1 MDNISVLKLDSAFKP
16 IEVITWQEAFLL
28 TWLKKAYAAEYS
40 DNWVRSA
47 TEKFQIP
54 SVIVLF
60 RYVDEKFFTLSCT
73 RRNILARDAN
83 KCQYCAE
90 TFCEG
95 DLTIDHV
102 VPKSKGGT
110 SVWNNVVAACKP
122 CNQKKR
128 DYLVERAPVSLIRRP
143 RRPSYQSIIKK
154 RLGKVNLKWKQ
165 YL

>member
-16 IEVITWQEAFLL
+16 IEIITWQEAFLL

-40 DNWVRSA
+40 DNWARSA

-60 RYVDEKFFTLSCT
+60 RYVDEKFFTLPCT
-73 RRNILARDAN
+73 RRNILSRDEN
-83 KCQYCAE
+83 RCQYCAE
-90 TFCEG
+90 SFCEG

-102 VPKSKGGT
+102 IPKSKGGT
-110 SVWNNVVAACKP
+110 SSWDNVVAACKP

-128 DYLVERAPVSLIRRP
+128 DYLVENAPVSLIRRP
-143 RRPSYQSIIKK
+143 GRPSYRSIIKK
-154 RLGKVNLKWKQ
+154 RLGKANIKWKQ